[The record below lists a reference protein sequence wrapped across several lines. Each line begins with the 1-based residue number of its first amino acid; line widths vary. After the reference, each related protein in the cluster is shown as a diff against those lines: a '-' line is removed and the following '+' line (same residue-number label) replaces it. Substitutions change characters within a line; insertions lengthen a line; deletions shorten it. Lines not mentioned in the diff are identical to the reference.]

1 MQDALT
7 KVDGVAEVVSVS
19 RQTKK
24 FVVKVEKG
32 KLTNKALI
40 KVIDDADPRFT
51 ASLAN

>member
-7 KVDGVAEVVSVS
+7 KVGGVEVISVS

-24 FVVKVEKG
+24 VVVKVEKG
-32 KLTNKALI
+32 KITNKALI

-51 ASLAN
+51 ASLVN